1 MKRYHV
7 ATKVHFYTS
16 AKNENE
22 AKKALDE
29 FLKNANANLE
39 VSKPDQFI
47 SAMTTLP
54 YTEVVE
60 LPF

>member
-1 MKRYHV
+1 MLFR
-7 ATKVHFYTS
+7 S